1 MSQAITAAQIPA
13 IAERLPPFPRVVP
26 ELLDSLQSDT
36 LSVDNLVRIARND
49 SVIAAAILSGAN
61 GLRRL
66 RAQPDT
72 ADLFAAASLIG
83 TNKLKQIIV
92 KLGLNKLLSEGSGQ
106 AFFYEHSLAV
116 AIVAQELAQLVPGV
130 SADEAYIAG
139 ILHDIGQLAYFVVDA
154 EAHRRIR
161 QQAIGDGKLLA
172 LEAAAFGLD
181 HCALGVLLGSHWQL
195 PPVILQA
202 IQGHHDTGGEW
213 TNKLQAVVNLAE
225 TLTRAF
231 DIPMSPHNRVL
242 SLNAAALDYLGLN
255 WAMPEMADLIGRC
268 RARFAYAGN

>member
-1 MSQAITAAQIPA
+1 MSPAITAAQIPA

-139 ILHDIGQLAYFVVDA
+139 ILHDIGQLAYFLSSMPRPIAKYVSRPSATVSCWRSKRPLSA
-154 EAHRRIR
+154 SITARSGCCWAATGNCRRSSCRPSRGITIR
-161 QQAIGDGKLLA
+161 
-172 LEAAAFGLD
+172 AASGQT
-181 HCALGVLLGSHWQL
+181 S
-195 PPVILQA
+195 
-202 IQGHHDTGGEW
+202 
-213 TNKLQAVVNLAE
+213 
-225 TLTRAF
+225 
-231 DIPMSPHNRVL
+231 
-242 SLNAAALDYLGLN
+242 
-255 WAMPEMADLIGRC
+255 C
-268 RARFAYAGN
+268 RRWSTWLKP

>member
-1 MSQAITAAQIPA
+1 MSQVISLAQIPV
-13 IAERLPPFPRVVP
+13 IAERLPAFPRVVP
-26 ELLDSLQSDT
+26 ELLDKLQSDT
-36 LSVDNLVRIARND
+36 LSVRSMVRIARND
-49 SVIAAAILSGAN
+49 SVIAAAILVAAN

-92 KLGLNKLLSEGSGQ
+92 RVGLNKLLSEGSGQ

-130 SADEAYIAG
+130 SPDEAYVAG

-161 QQAIGDGKLLA
+161 HQAIGDGNLLA
-172 LEAAAFGLD
+172 LEAAVFGLD
-181 HCALGVLLGSHWQL
+181 HCALGVLLARHWQL

-202 IQGHHDTGGEW
+202 IEGHHHTGKAW
-213 TNKLQAVVNLAE
+213 LNKIQAVVNLAE

>member
-1 MSQAITAAQIPA
+1 MSPAITAAQIPA

-116 AIVAQELAQLVPGV
+116 AIVAQELAREAGRWCGHHAEAARRGSGRTLEGGKGFQGGIEFGAQGLRLGDDLCELHLGGVAQLVLRHGL
-130 SADEAYIAG
+130 SR
-139 ILHDIGQLAYFVVDA
+139 VV
-154 EAHRRIR
+154 
-161 QQAIGDGKLLA
+161 
-172 LEAAAFGLD
+172 
-181 HCALGVLLGSHWQL
+181 
-195 PPVILQA
+195 
-202 IQGHHDTGGEW
+202 IQGG
-213 TNKLQAVVNLAE
+213 
-225 TLTRAF
+225 
-231 DIPMSPHNRVL
+231 
-242 SLNAAALDYLGLN
+242 
-255 WAMPEMADLIGRC
+255 
-268 RARFAYAGN
+268 

>member
-1 MSQAITAAQIPA
+1 
-13 IAERLPPFPRVVP
+13 LPSVCLLSRVVP
-26 ELLDSLQSDT
+26 ELLDSLQNDT

-202 IQGHHDTGGEW
+202 IQGHHDTGGEGQ
-213 TNKLQAVVNLAE
+213 T
-225 TLTRAF
+225 
-231 DIPMSPHNRVL
+231 S
-242 SLNAAALDYLGLN
+242 
-255 WAMPEMADLIGRC
+255 C
-268 RARFAYAGN
+268 RRWSTWLKP

>member
-1 MSQAITAAQIPA
+1 M
-13 IAERLPPFPRVVP
+13 
-26 ELLDSLQSDT
+26 
-36 LSVDNLVRIARND
+36 
-49 SVIAAAILSGAN
+49 
-61 GLRRL
+61 
-66 RAQPDT
+66 
-72 ADLFAAASLIG
+72 
-83 TNKLKQIIV
+83 
-92 KLGLNKLLSEGSGQ
+92 
-106 AFFYEHSLAV
+106 
-116 AIVAQELAQLVPGV
+116 
-130 SADEAYIAG
+130 
-139 ILHDIGQLAYFVVDA
+139 
-154 EAHRRIR
+154 
-161 QQAIGDGKLLA
+161 
-172 LEAAAFGLD
+172 
-181 HCALGVLLGSHWQL
+181 LGSHWQL

>member
-161 QQAIGDGKLLA
+161 QQAIGDGNLLA
-172 LEAAAFGLD
+172 LEAAALASITARSG
-181 HCALGVLLGSHWQL
+181 CCWA
-195 PPVILQA
+195 A
-202 IQGHHDTGGEW
+202 TGNCRRSSCRPSRGI
-213 TNKLQAVVNLAE
+213 TI
-225 TLTRAF
+225 RAA
-231 DIPMSPHNRVL
+231 SGQT
-242 SLNAAALDYLGLN
+242 S
-255 WAMPEMADLIGRC
+255 C
-268 RARFAYAGN
+268 RRWSTWLKP